1 MAPMSM
7 EPVPPSAMPSVSMT
21 MLLECWEALQR
32 PALAVAVCRSA
43 LLHSVLI
50 SPMLPSVAVGLS
62 AAVLRLAMSQA
73 LFDLLVVP
81 PVAASVVAHL
91 SAGPSC
97 HYCLLTSGMPW

>member
-1 MAPMSM
+1 MSM
-7 EPVPPSAMPSVSMT
+7 EPALPSAMPSVSMM
-21 MLLECWEALQR
+21 MLSECWEALQR
-32 PALAVAVCRSA
+32 PALAVAMCHSA

-73 LFDLLVVP
+73 LFDLLAVP